1 MPAETADPSKCGI
14 CKGIAAIRAGAFAD
28 FVAELPSSYM
38 ILGDAQFY
46 RGYCILFAK
55 RHATEMYLMPPDEA
69 HALFDEVR
77 LAAEAIAAVTR
88 PWKMNYECLGN
99 TEAHVHWH
107 LFPRYESDEL
117 RFGPVWVRPDA
128 ERKVALPAADR
139 AALMAALRKEIT
151 ARFPDARI
159 PG

>member
-14 CKGIAAIRAGAFAD
+14 CRGIAAIKAGTFTGL
-28 FVAELPSSYM
+28 VAELPSSYM
-38 ILGDAQFY
+38 ILGDAQYY

-55 RHATEMYLMPPDEA
+55 RHVTEMYLMPPDEA
-69 HALFDEVR
+69 RALFDEVR
-77 LAAEAIAAVTR
+77 LAAQAIAAVTN

-107 LFPRYESDEL
+107 LFPRYESDEI
-117 RFGPVWVRPDA
+117 RFGPIWVRPEA
-128 ERKVALPAADR
+128 ERKIALTPDDR
-139 AALMAALRKEIT
+139 VALMAALRKEV
-151 ARFPDARI
+151 ASRFSDARI